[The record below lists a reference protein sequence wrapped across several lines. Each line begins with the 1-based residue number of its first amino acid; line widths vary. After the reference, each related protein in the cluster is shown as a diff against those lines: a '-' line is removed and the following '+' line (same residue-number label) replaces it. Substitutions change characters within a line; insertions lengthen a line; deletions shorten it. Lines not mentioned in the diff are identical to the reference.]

1 MYILVYTYMST
12 TIQKWGNSQG
22 LRLKKD
28 ILDTLNIS
36 AGDSVR
42 VFVRSG
48 DIIVSPDKKQAKK
61 IDLKKFFLKT
71 PKQSKIHEVDW
82 GTPVG
87 KEVW

>member
-1 MYILVYTYMST
+1 MNT

-28 ILDTLNIS
+28 ILNTLNLS
-36 AGDSVR
+36 EGDSVR

-48 DIIVSPDKKQAKK
+48 DIIISPDKKRREVV
-61 IDLKKFFLKT
+61 DLKKLLLRKT
-71 PKQSKIHEVDW
+71 KKHNVKEIEW
-82 GTPVG
+82 GVPVG